1 MSSGV
6 LVYIKIKQAAFF
18 KTLSCIVHRFLVLLG
33 LTVLLLENKVKQ
45 VRAIGIMSVIRFYI
59 KDSK

>member
-18 KTLSCIVHRFLVLLG
+18 KTLSCMVHRFLLLFC
-33 LTVLLLENKVKQ
+33 LTVLLPTFDK
-45 VRAIGIMSVIRFYI
+45 
-59 KDSK
+59 